1 MFRYSLILMVGLS
14 VVGNAAAGWADGL
27 FDELQRDFGSV
38 PRGPTLTHAFRI
50 TNKTTNPI
58 HIAGV
63 RVSCGC
69 VSATAM
75 QEDLAPG
82 QSTAILAN
90 MDSRRFTGPKSVTI
104 FVSFDRPQWDEV
116 HLVVQ
121 ANGRDDVMLTPESMA
136 FGQIR
141 RGQTPNLN
149 LNISFLNNPHCRIQ
163 DIRSES
169 NYVIPAIKE
178 TRRDDGEVAYQLTAR
193 IRQDV
198 PVGKWYTDIWLTTNN
213 PSTPRVRVP
222 LTVEVQTALSV
233 SPPSATLGQVK
244 AGETAER
251 KVVVRGSKPFRI
263 IGVRGT
269 DAQITIQDS
278 APESKPVHVLTVKF
292 KAAKPGEQSWNIH
305 VFTDMKEDAE
315 VEFQAKAT
323 VVNP

>member
-1 MFRYSLILMVGLS
+1 MFRYSLILLVGLS
-14 VVGNAAAGWADGL
+14 VVGKGSAGWADGM

-38 PRGPTLTHAFRI
+38 PRGPTLTHPFRV
-50 TNKTTNPI
+50 TNKTNAPI

-69 VSATAM
+69 VSASAL

-90 MDSRRFTGPKSVTI
+90 MDTRRFTGPKSVTI
-104 FVSFDRPQWDEV
+104 YVSFDRPNWDEV
-116 HLVVQ
+116 HLLVQ
-121 ANGRDDVMLTPESMA
+121 ANGRDDVMLTPESLA
-136 FGQIR
+136 FGQVR
-141 RGQTPNLN
+141 RGNAPTMNLN
-149 LNISFLNNPHCRIQ
+149 VSFLGNSQCRIQ
-163 DIRSES
+163 DVRSES
-169 NYVIPAIKE
+169 NYVTPTIKE

-244 AGETAER
+244 TGETAER
-251 KVVVRGSKPFRI
+251 KVVVRGSKPFKI

-269 DAQITIQDS
+269 DGQITIQDS
-278 APESKPVHVLTVKF
+278 AGDSKPVHVLTVKF
-292 KAAKPGEQSWNIH
+292 KAAKPGDQTWNIH

-315 VEFQAKAT
+315 IEFQAKAT
-323 VVNP
+323 VVQ

>member
-1 MFRYSLILMVGLS
+1 MFRYSLILLVGLS
-14 VVGNAAAGWADGL
+14 VVGNASAGWADGM

-38 PRGPTLTHAFRI
+38 PRGPTLTHPFRV
-50 TNKTTNPI
+50 TNKTSNPI

-75 QEDLAPG
+75 QEELAPG

-90 MDSRRFTGPKSVTI
+90 MDTRRFTGPKSVTI
-104 FVSFDRPQWDEV
+104 YVSFDRPQWDEV
-116 HLVVQ
+116 LLVVQ

-136 FGQIR
+136 FGQMR
-141 RGQTPNLN
+141 RGGAPTMNLN
-149 LNISFLNNPHCRIQ
+149 VSFLNSPHCRIQ
-163 DIRSES
+163 DVRSDS
-169 NYVIPAIKE
+169 NYVLPSIKE
-178 TRRDDGEVAYQLTAR
+178 TRRDDGEVAYQLTAK

-233 SPPSATLGQVK
+233 SPPSALLGEVK
-244 AGETAER
+244 SGETAER

-269 DAQITIQDS
+269 DNQIAIQDS
-278 APESKPVHVLTVKF
+278 AGEAKPVHVLTVKF
-292 KAAKPGEQSWNIH
+292 KAAKAGEQTWNIH
-305 VFTDMKEDAE
+305 VYTDMKEDAE
-315 VEFQAKAT
+315 VEFQAKVT
-323 VVNP
+323 VVQ